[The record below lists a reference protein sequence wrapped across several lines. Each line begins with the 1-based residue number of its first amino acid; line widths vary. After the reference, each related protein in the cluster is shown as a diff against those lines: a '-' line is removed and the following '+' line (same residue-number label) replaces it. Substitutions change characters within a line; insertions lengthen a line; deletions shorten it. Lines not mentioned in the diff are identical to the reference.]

1 MMSREDWEA
10 AQEAEEAAFYREVE
24 WKRIARTLEALYGA
38 VRAGEGTEYTRQR
51 VSRLEALQQALMGF
65 PEALAA

>member
-1 MMSREDWEA
+1 MSREDWEA
-10 AQEAEEAAFYREVE
+10 AQEAEEARFYREVE

-38 VRAGEGTEYTRQR
+38 VRAGDGSVRTRER
-51 VSRLEALQQALMGF
+51 IGRLEALQQALMGF

>member
-1 MMSREDWEA
+1 MSREDWEA
-10 AQEAEEAAFYREVE
+10 AQEVEEAAFYREVE

-38 VRAGEGTEYTRQR
+38 VRAGDVSARTRER
-51 VSRLEALQQALMGF
+51 IGRLEALQQALMGF